1 MDRKRV
7 LIIRL
12 SSLGDV
18 IFNLPLASVLK
29 KAGYY
34 VAWVTGEKGIDIV
47 RDNPLVDEAIFIPTQ
62 KWKSQSFFKTI
73 KDYLKILKYI
83 RSKNFDIVID
93 TQLLFKS
100 FVWTVFSGGKRR
112 LVSKSAREFSILGG
126 NEFVEKLS
134 FDFNNHAINNY
145 LKYAKYLNLD
155 TQNYKVKLPLSP
167 PESKVKIDT
176 FLLGLDKNKPLIV
189 ICPATTWVTKHWDR
203 DNWKVLIK
211 LIEKDFNLV
220 FTGETKDFNMINYI
234 SSAKHLNLAGLT
246 NVLDLIELFRR
257 TDLVIS
263 LDNGSTHLAWATQHP
278 KILSIFCS
286 TPESMYA
293 PIGSSEKYISIS
305 ASLRCRPCH
314 KRICPLKSNKNCCT
328 MRPTVHEVYEKVQE
342 LLPVRNNRY

>member
-100 FVWTVFSGGKRR
+100 FVWTVFSVG
-112 LVSKSAREFSILGG
+112 
-126 NEFVEKLS
+126 
-134 FDFNNHAINNY
+134 
-145 LKYAKYLNLD
+145 
-155 TQNYKVKLPLSP
+155 
-167 PESKVKIDT
+167 
-176 FLLGLDKNKPLIV
+176 
-189 ICPATTWVTKHWDR
+189 
-203 DNWKVLIK
+203 
-211 LIEKDFNLV
+211 
-220 FTGETKDFNMINYI
+220 
-234 SSAKHLNLAGLT
+234 
-246 NVLDLIELFRR
+246 
-257 TDLVIS
+257 S
-263 LDNGSTHLAWATQHP
+263 L
-278 KILSIFCS
+278 
-286 TPESMYA
+286 
-293 PIGSSEKYISIS
+293 
-305 ASLRCRPCH
+305 
-314 KRICPLKSNKNCCT
+314 
-328 MRPTVHEVYEKVQE
+328 
-342 LLPVRNNRY
+342 